1 MLADQFS
8 PLAEAA
14 EAEFMY
20 EYESSARPA
29 TKQTLGIATARLG
42 GGVALSMRHDVTGY
56 WSKALGFGVTEPVT
70 AELVDDLVAFYV
82 AEKAP
87 GAVIQIAPA
96 LLPHDW
102 PEIAA
107 RHGLTPTSPW
117 IKLFRA
123 IEDVD
128 ASHTTDLSVRPV
140 DAVDLPRWAETTL
153 RGFGMPTV
161 GLADM
166 MAEAAT
172 RPGFRPFAA
181 WDGNDMV
188 ATANLFVHGSVGSL
202 NSTATLP
209 THRNRGAQS
218 ALIAVRAAA
227 AADAGC
233 RWVSAETG
241 RPAEGEVNPSLNNLL
256 SRGLRPL
263 YERENWAWSPGDS

>member
-1 MLADQFS
+1 MLANEIS
-8 PLAEAA
+8 LLAEAA

-20 EYESSARPA
+20 QYESSAPPA
-29 TKQTLGIATARLG
+29 TKQTLGIAAARIG

-102 PEIAA
+102 PEIA
-107 RHGLTPTSPW
+107 RRRGLTPTSPW
-117 IKLFRA
+117 IKLFGA
-123 IEDVD
+123 IEYVQTG
-128 ASHTTDLSVRPV
+128 HTTDLAVRSVDQV
-140 DAVDLPRWAETTL
+140 DFPRWAATTL
-153 RGFGMPTV
+153 RGFGMPTA

-166 MAEAAT
+166 LAEALT
-172 RPGFRPFAA
+172 HPGFRPFAA
-181 WDGNDMV
+181 WDGDDMV

-202 NSTATLP
+202 NSTATLA

-218 ALIAVRAAA
+218 ALIAARAAA

-233 RWVSAETG
+233 RWLSAETG
-241 RPAEGEVNPSLNNLL
+241 RPADGEVNPSLNNLL
-256 SRGLRPL
+256 RSGLRPL
-263 YERENWAWSPGDS
+263 YERQNWAWSPVGS

>member
-1 MLADQFS
+1 MLADQIS
-8 PLAEAA
+8 PLAETA

-20 EYESSARPA
+20 QYESSAAPT
-29 TKQTLGIATARLG
+29 TKQTLGITTARIG

-56 WSKALGFGVTEPVT
+56 WSKALGFGVSEPVT
-70 AELVDDLVAFYV
+70 AEILDEVVAFYV
-82 AEKAP
+82 AEAAT
-87 GAVIQIAPA
+87 GAVIQIAPS
-96 LLPHDW
+96 LLPDDW
-102 PEIAA
+102 SEIAG

-117 IKLFRA
+117 IKLAGA
-123 IEDVD
+123 IDDVET
-128 ASHTTDLSVRPV
+128 SYTTNLSVRPV
-140 DAVDLPRWAETTL
+140 DPLDLPLWATTTL

-166 MAEAAT
+166 LAEAAT
-172 RPGFRPFAA
+172 QPGFRPFAA
-181 WDGNDMV
+181 WDGDDMV

-233 RWVSAETG
+233 HWLSAETG
-241 RPAEGEVNPSLNNLL
+241 RPADGEVNPSLNNLL
-256 SRGLRPL
+256 RHGLRPI
-263 YERENWAWSPGDS
+263 YERENWAWSPAGS